1 MGGCICLQWK
11 ECGLRLLSAW
21 SVDPDSGLRDFWR
34 VFVCVAQ
41 EIPWRKRAK
50 ERKRERKK
58 KPRISHKRK
67 PNTSLLCCLGSRRLF
82 IGILWQRVPV
92 RRHFTGPGKMRR
104 ISAFALCACLFLQSV
119 FSFFCLNQYQ
129 CKRLR
134 RLITATRSAHFALTG
149 DRGRMINAL
158 HCGMVRWRVNND

>member
-1 MGGCICLQWK
+1 MLGVLTP
-11 ECGLRLLSAW
+11 A
-21 SVDPDSGLRDFWR
+21 P
-34 VFVCVAQ
+34 VCVTFGVCLHVLH
-41 EIPWRKRAK
+41 RKYPEENVPKR
-50 ERKRERKK
+50 ERERKK
-58 KPRISHKRK
+58 KPHIAHKRK